1 MGYTQAPKHTH
12 TDKSIHVSTFTIS
25 HISISMSYFTIVH
38 KNIVTDYMYVATTDT
53 KNDMYKTVTLPF
65 FCIMPS
71 LFTEGKEADNS
82 PEN

>member
-1 MGYTQAPKHTH
+1 
-12 TDKSIHVSTFTIS
+12 
-25 HISISMSYFTIVH
+25 MSYFTIVH